1 MAVADEANAPGAV
14 IDRFAEL
21 IGAGDVEGALALYEE
36 DAVFLPEPGRL
47 ERGRNAIRAALAP
60 LAELRPR
67 MTGEIERTLVAGDT
81 ALVINAWTLAGTG
94 PAGQPVS
101 MAAKSADV
109 LRRREDGS
117 WGIAIDDPWGGAQA
131 AG

>member
-1 MAVADEANAPGAV
+1 VAVSDNANAPEAV

-21 IGAGDVEGALALYEE
+21 IGAGDVEGAVALYEE

-60 LAELRPR
+60 FAALRPR

-81 ALVINAWTLAGTG
+81 ALVINAWTLAGTDA
-94 PAGQPVS
+94 AGEPVTL
-101 MAAKSADV
+101 AGKSSDV

-117 WGIAIDDPWGGAQA
+117 WGILIDDPWGGRTA
-131 AG
+131 

>member
-1 MAVADEANAPGAV
+1 MAVSNIANAPEAV

-21 IGAGDVEGALALYEE
+21 ISAGDVEGALALYED
-36 DAVFLPEPGRL
+36 DAVIVPEPGRL

-60 LAELRPR
+60 FAELRPR

-81 ALVINAWTLAGTG
+81 ALVINAWTLVGTDPG
-94 PAGQPVS
+94 GEPVR

-117 WGIAIDDPWGGAQA
+117 WGILIDDPWGGRTA
-131 AG
+131 